1 MRYIATVND
10 QTFEIEILP
19 DGRIEVNGTPHR
31 VDIRSIDGSS
41 LYSLLVDDRS
51 YELFVEEEAG
61 EYRVLLDGELHLTR
75 VEDEWG
81 RLLARVRQAPLTP
94 PGKVSIQ
101 APMPGLVVAV
111 PVAVQQRIKAG
122 QAVVILE
129 SMKMENELCAP
140 CDGLVQTV
148 RVNPG
153 DIVKQGQVLV
163 TIKSA

>member
-1 MRYIATVND
+1 MRYTAIVND

-19 DGRIEVNGTPHR
+19 DGQIRVNGTSHR
-31 VDIRSIDGSS
+31 VDMQSIDDLF

-61 EYRVLLDGELHLTR
+61 EYRVLLDGELHITR
-75 VEDEWG
+75 IEDKWG
-81 RLLARVRQAPLTP
+81 RRREPAKRVLPTPL
-94 PGKVSIQ
+94 GEVSIR

-111 PVAVQQRIKAG
+111 PVAVQQWVQAG
-122 QAVVILE
+122 QSVVILE
-129 SMKMENELCAP
+129 AMKMANELRAP
-140 CDGLVQTV
+140 CNGLVQTV

-163 TIKSA
+163 TTKSV

>member
-19 DGRIEVNGTPHR
+19 DGWIKVNGIPHR
-31 VDIRSIDGSS
+31 VDIQSIDGSS

-81 RLLARVRQAPLTP
+81 RRLARARRAPLVP
-94 PGKVSIQ
+94 PGEVSIQ

-111 PVAVQQRIKAG
+111 PVQEQQRVQAG

-129 SMKMENELCAP
+129 AMKMENELRSP